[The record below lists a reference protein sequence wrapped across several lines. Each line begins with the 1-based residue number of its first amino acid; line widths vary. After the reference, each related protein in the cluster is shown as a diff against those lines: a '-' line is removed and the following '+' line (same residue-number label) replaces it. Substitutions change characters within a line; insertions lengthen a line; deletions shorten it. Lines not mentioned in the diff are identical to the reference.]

1 MSTNPKR
8 EHIIKAI
15 LSNEK
20 LSEEEKS
27 ELISELMEEFKA
39 TYPDLQYHATKSDV
53 RDSELRLTKEIRE
66 VELKLTKEIETVRQE
81 TKELD
86 VKLTKEIKE
95 LELKLTK
102 EIEIVRQ
109 EIKELDVKL
118 TKEIGEVKTEIAK
131 SKADTIKFVAGM
143 MVGQVFVIA
152 GVIAGIFK
160 FFM

>member
-27 ELISELMEEFKA
+27 ELISELMEEFKS

-53 RDSELRLTKEIRE
+53 RDSELRLTKEI
-66 VELKLTKEIETVRQE
+66 ETIRQE

-86 VKLTKEIKE
+86 VKLTREIKE
-95 LELKLTK
+95 LDVKLTK
-102 EIEIVRQ
+102 EIEAVRGEIKELDVKLTR

>member
-27 ELISELMEEFKA
+27 ELISELMEEFKS

-53 RDSELRLTKEIRE
+53 RDSELRLTKEIETVRGE
-66 VELKLTKEIETVRQE
+66 VKESELKLTKEIEAVRGEIKETELKLTKEIETIRQE
-81 TKELD
+81 T
-86 VKLTKEIKE
+86 
-95 LELKLTK
+95 
-102 EIEIVRQ
+102 
-109 EIKELDVKL
+109 KELDVKL

>member
-1 MSTNPKR
+1 MSANPKR

-39 TYPDLQYHATKSDV
+39 TYPDLQYHATKNDV
-53 RDSELRLTKEIRE
+53 RDSEL
-66 VELKLTKEIETVRQE
+66 
-81 TKELD
+81 
-86 VKLTKEIKE
+86 KLTKEIKE
-95 LELKLTK
+95 LDLKLT
-102 EIEIVRQ
+102 R
-109 EIKELDVKL
+109 
-118 TKEIGEVKTEIAK
+118 EIGEVKTEIAK

-152 GVIAGIFK
+152 GIIAGIFK